1 MKRVV
6 VITSKLNLMTG
17 EKFPAYSKYEKER
30 LEEEWLSKRLD
41 TFMKFTAQC
50 LINQSDQRF
59 VAIYAYA
66 DDTEKYIVD
75 ILSRYAKLPDNIRF
89 VKVTEYINELNKI
102 TEGYDMLLLSRL
114 DTDDLYRYDF
124 VERLMEYEINEDL
137 EEILCQRG
145 YIYDSINNNL
155 AEYYHKQ
162 FTFYT
167 FIYRLGEGD
176 KKYSSLDIE
185 PMELLLDFSHFRT
198 MNYKY
203 EPLEGRNFIFV
214 IHNENSDSKFGNY
227 NNGFNRVERFIESK
241 KEITDI
247 LYDFL

>member
-1 MKRVV
+1 MKRIV

-17 EKFPAYSKYEKER
+17 DQNLAYKKYEKER

-50 LINQSDQRF
+50 LINQSDQSF

-66 DDTEKYIVD
+66 NNTEKYIRD
-75 ILSRYAKLPDNIRF
+75 ILSRYPKLPDNIRF
-89 VKVTEYINELNKI
+89 VKVTEYMNELDKI

-114 DTDDLYRYDF
+114 DTDDLYKYDF
-124 VERLMEYEINEDL
+124 VERLMAYDIDDDT

-145 YIYDSINNNL
+145 YIYDSINNKL
-155 AEYYHKQ
+155 AEYYHHH

-176 KKYSSLDIE
+176 KKYNSLDIN
-185 PMELLLDFSHFRT
+185 PMDLLLNFRHVRT
-198 MNYKY
+198 TNYKY
-203 EPLEGRNFIFV
+203 KPFEGRNFIFV
-214 IHNENSDSKFGNY
+214 IHNENSDSKFSDY
-227 NNGFNRVERFIESK
+227 DNGFNRVGNHIYDENKIA
-241 KEITDI
+241 DI
-247 LYDFL
+247 LYCFL